1 MDSLTFETDEVV
13 EALRSSLATIEW
25 ATRVLPPQWTN
36 ALREHYPPDSWTV
49 TMNLAHMVLY
59 EERLAVP
66 MLESLAEGNDGTDR
80 VQSVSEQYPDAVLLA
95 EEPMDELMR
104 RLRAARERQLAIVG
118 AMDARRLNA
127 PATEHWGKVDPNM
140 GARAHSA
147 GWVAMKTFQHTWDH
161 GNAILRM
168 ALFAP
173 R

>member
-1 MDSLTFETDEVV
+1 MNALTFETEEVV
-13 EALRSSLATIEW
+13 EALRGSLATLER
-25 ATRVLPPQWTN
+25 ATRVLPPQWIN
-36 ALREHYPPDSWTV
+36 ALPEGYPADSWTV
-49 TMNLAHMVLY
+49 TMNLAHMALY
-59 EERLAVP
+59 EERVAVP

-80 VQSVSEQYPDAVLLA
+80 VQSVAEIYPDAVLLA
-95 EEPMDELMR
+95 EEPMDQLMR
-104 RLRAARERQLAIVG
+104 RLRAARERQIGIV
-118 AMDARRLNA
+118 AALDPQRLNA
-127 PATEHWGKVDPNM
+127 PATEHWGKFYPNY